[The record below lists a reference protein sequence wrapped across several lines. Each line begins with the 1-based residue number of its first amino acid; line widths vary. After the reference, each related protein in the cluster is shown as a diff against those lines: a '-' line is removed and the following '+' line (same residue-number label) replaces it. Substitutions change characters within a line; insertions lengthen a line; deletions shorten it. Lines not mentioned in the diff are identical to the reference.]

1 VRYLRRAPREVY
13 RVYDEE
19 EFLRDAAQELAAGR
33 GARGGLIALA
43 GGALVLM
50 GTAYIA
56 SGLLASGKKQLLPG
70 RDARRRATA
79 AAGDL
84 SARVTRSRNGVGV
97 EPGSVPRLV
106 VASAGRRAE
115 AGTRR
120 DRGAAMRHRSAAAP
134 RRPWREA
141 ISTGG
146 GVERVVV
153 AVEPP
158 VRAAQR
164 PEFGFER

>member
-50 GTAYIA
+50 GAAYIA
-56 SGLLASGKKQLLPG
+56 SGLLASGKKQLP

-79 AAGDL
+79 VAGDL
-84 SARVTRSRNGVGV
+84 NARVTRPRNGAGV

-120 DRGAAMRHRSAAAP
+120 DRGAAVRHRSAAAP

-158 VRAAQR
+158 ARAAQR